1 MEQTSLFDVKLMK
14 EELIKSTLKEVANS
28 LNERG
33 YDAQNQLVGYLISG
47 DPGFISNYQDARSK
61 ILELD
66 RSEIIKFLLSNYM
79 EK

>member
-1 MEQTSLFDVKLMK
+1 MEQTDLFDVKLMK
-14 EELIKSTLKEVANS
+14 EELIKATLKEVATS

-33 YDAQNQLVGYLISG
+33 YDAKNQLAGYLISG

-61 ILELD
+61 VLELD
-66 RSEIIKFLLSNYM
+66 RSEIVKFLLDNYM

>member
-14 EELIKSTLKEVANS
+14 EELIKATLKEVSNS

-33 YDAQNQLVGYLISG
+33 YDAQNQLAGYLISG
-47 DPGFISNYQDARSK
+47 DPGFISNYQEARSK

-66 RSEIIKFLLSNYM
+66 RSEIVKFLLDNYM

>member
-1 MEQTSLFDVKLMK
+1 MEQTSLFDIKLMK
-14 EELIKSTLKEVANS
+14 EELIKTTLKEVATS

-33 YDAQNQLVGYLISG
+33 YDAQNQLAGYLISG
-47 DPGFISNYQDARSK
+47 DPGFISNYQEARSK

-66 RSEIIKFLLSNYM
+66 RSEIVKFLLDNYM

>member
-14 EELIKSTLKEVANS
+14 EELIKATLKEVANS

>member
-14 EELIKSTLKEVANS
+14 EELIKATLKEVANS

-33 YDAQNQLVGYLISG
+33 YDAQNQLVGYVISG

>member
-1 MEQTSLFDVKLMK
+1 MEQTSLFDVKVMK
-14 EELIKSTLKEVANS
+14 EELIKATLKEVGAS

-33 YDAQNQLVGYLISG
+33 YDAQNQLAGYLISG
-47 DPGFISNYQDARSK
+47 DPGFISNYQEARSK

-66 RSEIIKFLLSNYM
+66 RSEIVKFLLDNYL

>member
-1 MEQTSLFDVKLMK
+1 MEQTSLFDVKVMK
-14 EELIKSTLKEVANS
+14 EEIIKATLKEVGAS

-33 YDAQNQLVGYLISG
+33 YDAQNQLAGYLISG
-47 DPGFISNYQDARSK
+47 DPGFISNYQEARSK

-66 RSEIIKFLLSNYM
+66 RSEIVKFLLDNYL

>member
-14 EELIKSTLKEVANS
+14 EELIKVTLKEVATS

-66 RSEIIKFLLSNYM
+66 RSEIVKFLLGNYM

>member
-14 EELIKSTLKEVANS
+14 EELIKATLKEVATS
-28 LNERG
+28 LDERG
-33 YDAQNQLVGYLISG
+33 YDAQNQLAGYLISG

-66 RSEIIKFLLSNYM
+66 RSEIVKFLLDNYM